1 MDQVIGY
8 ILVVGFS
15 LALSTSFLLHVFGYL
30 YEKHNDYTGEHVKER
45 KNFKLLQ
52 GGVRAPSEAAETS
65 CDSCSCGKHK

>member
-15 LALSTSFLLHVFGYL
+15 LALSTSFLLHVFSYL
-30 YEKHNDYTGEHVKER
+30 YEKHKDYASEHVEER